1 MKKNLVMFF
10 IAILLVTIIVVLLN
24 PQAGKNLNISSA
36 SNNIITVQSNI
47 QSKDVVVDNK
57 QTTSQKQ
64 IAAANVNTVQQVDTS
79 LNTVD
84 TVQGSAPNNTI
95 SREEYMQNIKERA
108 KEKYARFLERKALQ
122 EQEKAARE
130 AELDRQMQ
138 QAATTK
144 QTTSAAYTPQIEIY
158 DAPAQPAKK
167 STPASKTTQVKKQP
181 TKTVQPVTA
190 STTKTATT
198 ATKPQTT
205 VKTSFS
211 TQAKKQQQQ
220 KKLTSYEENILWN
233 QWRADVCNKIG
244 GNIAP
249 KISKIAE
256 FGSVY
261 SFSFTVN
268 NNRQISNISVKLR
281 RGFENANSSQ
291 VIKLLENEIRT
302 LNGNSI
308 LQFPEG
314 TERTTVDVTS
324 GITMTQ
330 KSKALDASDF
340 NDTETVTKYK
350 YE

>member
-64 IAAANVNTVQQVDTS
+64 IAAANVNTIQQVDTS
-79 LNTVD
+79 VNTVD

-108 KEKYARFLERKALQ
+108 KEKYARFLERKAQQ

-138 QAATTK
+138 QAVSAQ

-167 STPASKTTQVKKQP
+167 STPALKTTQVKKQP
-181 TKTVQPVTA
+181 TKTL
-190 STTKTATT
+190 TT

-211 TQAKKQQQQ
+211 TQAKKPQQQ

-249 KISKIAE
+249 KISKIAG

-281 RGFENANSSQ
+281 RGFKNANSSQ
-291 VIKLLENEIRT
+291 VITLLENEIRT

-324 GITMTQ
+324 GIAMTQ

>member
-10 IAILLVTIIVVLLN
+10 IAILLITIIVVLLN

-84 TVQGSAPNNTI
+84 TVQGSASNNTI

-108 KEKYARFLERKALQ
+108 KEKYARFLERKAQQ

-138 QAATTK
+138 QALSAQ

-181 TKTVQPVTA
+181 TKT
-190 STTKTATT
+190 ATT

-211 TQAKKQQQQ
+211 TQAKKPQQQ

-249 KISKIAE
+249 KISKIAG

-281 RGFENANSSQ
+281 RGFKNANSSQ
-291 VIKLLENEIRT
+291 VITLLENEIRT

>member
-10 IAILLVTIIVVLLN
+10 IAILLITIIVVLLN

-84 TVQGSAPNNTI
+84 TVQGSASNNTI

-108 KEKYARFLERKALQ
+108 KEKYARFLERKAQQ

-138 QAATTK
+138 QAVSAQ

-167 STPASKTTQVKKQP
+167 STPALKTTQVKKQP
-181 TKTVQPVTA
+181 TKTL
-190 STTKTATT
+190 TT

-211 TQAKKQQQQ
+211 TQAKKPQQQ

-249 KISKIAE
+249 KISKIAG

-281 RGFENANSSQ
+281 RGFKNANSSQ
-291 VIKLLENEIRT
+291 VITLLENEIRT

-324 GITMTQ
+324 GIAMMQ